1 VTHAFESGRAS
12 TRSVPR
18 GLAPGAVTAVVT
30 TALGSVNGGYFPTS
44 WGWTGLALAW
54 IAVVWLLLRDEAAL
68 GGLPLAFTGVVA
80 AYVGWVALSTLW
92 TSDVPQTVREI
103 ERDVLYVAG
112 ALTLV
117 LVARTYARAL
127 LGGLL
132 TGIVAVCGYALLT
145 RLLPD
150 RLGVFDPVAAY
161 RLSTP
166 VGYWNALGL
175 LAAMGS
181 LLALGALV
189 WTRSGGARAGAAAA
203 LVVLLPTQYFT
214 FSRGAWLALAI
225 GVVVL
230 VALEPRQLRLL
241 AAAAAVAPAPAVALV
256 LAWRSPGLTQRGA
269 ELAAAAHDG
278 HRVALA
284 LVGLAIV
291 AAVVGWGFGRL
302 AEGVR
307 VPAWVERAA
316 EASIAAA
323 VVLAVAV
330 ALAAYG
336 SPTAWPGK
344 GWDAFSA
351 APTPQNGNL
360 NERLFS
366 FSGNGRITQWRVAA
380 DDVRDNPVLGSG
392 AGSSER
398 YWNLHRP
405 VAGKVRDVH
414 NLYLEVLAELGPVGL
429 ALLCA
434 FLALPLV
441 ALRRA
446 RRAPY
451 AAAAAA
457 AYVAYLAHAAVDWDW
472 EMPVLTLGALLCGS
486 VLLVARRDVP
496 RVRGAVR
503 TAAFVAAAVVTLVA
517 FVGLVGNIESSRA
530 GSALQAGDWA
540 RAETHARRAHRWMP
554 WSPDP
559 YRQLGEAQRAQGR
572 FAEARTAF
580 EHAIAKDSRDWES
593 WLDLARATTGG
604 AQRDA
609 LRRVAALDP
618 LSPELAEFLSE
629 LKDGWA
635 LVDEIQA

>member
-18 GLAPGAVTAVVT
+18 GLAPGAITAVVT
-30 TALGSVNGGYFPTS
+30 TAVGSVNGGYFPTS

-54 IAVVWLLLRDEAAL
+54 IAVVWLLLRDDAAL

-80 AYVGWVALSTLW
+80 AYVGWVALSTFW

-103 ERDVLYVAG
+103 ERDVVYVAG
-112 ALTLV
+112 ALALV
-117 LVARTYARAL
+117 LVARTYAGAL

-132 TGIVAVCGYALLT
+132 SGIVAVCGYALLT

-150 RLGVFDPVAAY
+150 RLGVFDPVAVY

-175 LAAMGS
+175 LAAMGT

-189 WTRSGGARAGAAAA
+189 WVRSGGARAGAGAA

-225 GVVVL
+225 GAVVL
-230 VALEPRQLRLL
+230 VVLEPRRLRLL
-241 AAAAAVAPAPAVALV
+241 AAAAAVAPAPAVALF
-256 LAWRSPGLTQRGA
+256 LAWRSPGLTHRGA
-269 ELAAAAHDG
+269 ELAAAARDG

-284 LVGLAIV
+284 LVGLALAA
-291 AAVVGWGFGRL
+291 AAVAYAFGR
-302 AEGVR
+302 AADSVR
-307 VPAWVERAA
+307 PSAWVERAA
-316 EASIAAA
+316 EAAIVA
-323 VVLAVAV
+323 VVALVLVVAI
-330 ALAAYG
+330 AGYG
-336 SPTAWPGK
+336 SPAGWPGK
-344 GWDAFSA
+344 AWAAFSA
-351 APTPQNGNL
+351 DPVQGGNL

-366 FSGNGRITQWRVAA
+366 FSGNGRVIQWRVAA
-380 DDVRDNPVLGSG
+380 DDVREHPFLGSG

-405 VAGKVRDVH
+405 GGGKVRDVH
-414 NLYLEVLAELGPVGL
+414 NLYLEVLAELGPFGL
-429 ALLCA
+429 ALLCV

-441 ALRRA
+441 VLRRA

-451 AAAAAA
+451 AAAATA

-472 EMPVLTLGALLCGS
+472 EMPVLTLGALLCGA
-486 VLLVARRDVP
+486 VLLVVQREVSRVGATARG
-496 RVRGAVR
+496 GAFAV
-503 TAAFVAAAVVTLVA
+503 AAVVTLVA

-530 GSALQAGDWA
+530 GSALQEGNWA
-540 RAETHARRAHRWMP
+540 KAETHARRAHRWMP

-559 YRQLGEAQRAQGR
+559 YRQLGEAERAQGR

-580 EHAIAKDSRDWES
+580 RAAIAKDPRDWES
-593 WLDLARATTGG
+593 WLDLARATTGST
-604 AQRDA
+604 QRDA

-618 LSPELAEFLSE
+618 RSPELAEFRSE